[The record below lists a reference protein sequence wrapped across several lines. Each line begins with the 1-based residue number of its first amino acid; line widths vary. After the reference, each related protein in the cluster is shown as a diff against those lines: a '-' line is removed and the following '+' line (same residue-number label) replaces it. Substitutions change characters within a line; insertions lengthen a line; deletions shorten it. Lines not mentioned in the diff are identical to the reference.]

1 MNLTCR
7 VGLTRKTAF
16 MGVVFQK
23 AVTLNSSAATLN
35 LGSLINVIGNDAEK
49 MSLASRLF
57 QNAWFQPVALIL
69 CMSLLVHYIGNSA
82 FVGFGMMLILLPCQI
97 LLAKKLTTLRRIL
110 LSKGDARI
118 SVVSNLV
125 EGIRAIKLLTWES
138 FILSDIALKRR
149 TELRS
154 LRQFLLL
161 NLLNYMLLTSIPI
174 FVAAL
179 TFWVYI
185 AAGNELTASTAFTA
199 LSLLNMLRG
208 PLFMFPRVL
217 SAVLDGYVGIERAQS
232 LLNTEECQ
240 RDPFVHE
247 ADENKVGIS
256 VVNQSFDWKRIPVIN
271 LNRTS
276 SSTKNNKKEEEQQ
289 HVAAAA
295 EEKEIETE
303 SSAESSNAEV
313 TAEQDEKSSAPSLV
327 TINMTLKKSQLGI
340 VLGSVGSGKSTLLS
354 SLLGECPSVSTTTQH
369 VTTKMITGSVAY
381 VSQLPFIA
389 QTTVRE
395 NILFGQSYDS
405 EFYETCLEVCAL
417 KDDIARFPSGDATE
431 IGERGINLSGGQK
444 MRVALARA
452 MYSQAQV
459 YLLDDPLAGEKF

>member
-1 MNLTCR
+1 
-7 VGLTRKTAF
+7 

-303 SSAESSNAEV
+303 SSAACPPI
-313 TAEQDEKSSAPSLV
+313 AP
-327 TINMTLKKSQLGI
+327 G
-340 VLGSVGSGKSTLLS
+340 
-354 SLLGECPSVSTTTQH
+354 
-369 VTTKMITGSVAY
+369 
-381 VSQLPFIA
+381 
-389 QTTVRE
+389 
-395 NILFGQSYDS
+395 
-405 EFYETCLEVCAL
+405 
-417 KDDIARFPSGDATE
+417 
-431 IGERGINLSGGQK
+431 
-444 MRVALARA
+444 
-452 MYSQAQV
+452 
-459 YLLDDPLAGEKF
+459 